1 MFFFLTAVLLQSR
14 HWLLCWSF
22 YVHGLVLLTFYSF
35 PSLVEMNLF
44 TQENF
49 IPSQLILSVQKM
61 NRIITPRTAEAWNNS
76 SHFVMITMQ
85 AQIYW
90 VIIMDIVLS
99 FILNM
104 KNQAQY
110 SPYILYRMFLF
121 FFIVWGR
128 LCFWSQLLVY
138 LPKKWC
144 YFYTVYWRLKCFL
157 L

>member
-35 PSLVEMNLF
+35 PSLFEMNLF

-110 SPYILYRMFLF
+110 SPYILYSMF
-121 FFIVWGR
+121 FFYYCLGKVVFLITTA
-128 LCFWSQLLVY
+128 C
-138 LPKKWC
+138 LPAKEMVLFL
-144 YFYTVYWRLKCFL
+144 YSVLKIKVFFL

>member
-110 SPYILYRMFLF
+110 SPYILYRMFF
-121 FFIVWGR
+121 
-128 LCFWSQLLVY
+128 
-138 LPKKWC
+138 
-144 YFYTVYWRLKCFL
+144 FL
-157 L
+157 LLFGEGCVSDHNCLFTCQRNGAIFIQCIED